1 MTGQRQGTNQ
11 PIAASFPPAVW
22 RNPLCLPPPR
32 GGTCPT
38 SVSSLEALAFVG
50 LQAELRLGGLCGLW
64 VFLSWQLLVDPPH
77 LSPFCTT
84 RFLQVRQH
92 EHAWLHSKI
101 SGGSA
106 MLNSGRSRPSWR
118 RDALKTGLVFVSVT
132 PPNQRQAQRRISP
145 STKRARQPQH
155 GGMPQPPPKHL
166 NFCRGFSPLWEWH
179 ASHYHKQLTN
189 SKKPPT
195 FLLPGI
201 TQCTTNKKLFY
212 SAVQKMVCIIIIITL
227 QCWRGEADA
236 LSISGI
242 KPKLPDYKASTP
254 KF

>member
-11 PIAASFPPAVW
+11 PIAASFPLAVW

-64 VFLSWQLLVDPPH
+64 VFLSCQLLVDPPH

-118 RDALKTGLVFVSVT
+118 RDALKTGLVLF
-132 PPNQRQAQRRISP
+132 
-145 STKRARQPQH
+145 
-155 GGMPQPPPKHL
+155 L
-166 NFCRGFSPLWEWH
+166 SPLQTRGRPREEFPQVQKGPDNPNREVCPNLPQNTSTS
-179 ASHYHKQLTN
+179 AEA
-189 SKKPPT
+189 
-195 FLLPGI
+195 FLLPESGTQATI
-201 TQCTTNKKLFY
+201 TNSWRTARNHLHFCCLASPNAPPTKKLFY